1 MEEELKCPVCH
12 QLFANPVLL
21 PCFHAVCLSCALD
34 VQMPSGAPACS
45 VTNQTLTQAQV
56 HHSQIHLHQQ
66 QPSQSSSS
74 SSSAS
79 SSSTTESISSDQD
92 QADKV
97 SILSEADS
105 GVICN
110 TSRPGSYAG
119 TPNLQ
124 GLLFPP
130 SGGSVYSLS
139 CPACRKIVFFDENGA
154 RNLPVYRAMET
165 IVDRFCEREAL
176 KCQMCETEPPKVAAV
191 VCEQCEIRYCEACR
205 ELCHPARGPLK
216 EHTLKKPRGASQV
229 REIIC
234 GEHNDP
240 LALYCLTC
248 KLPACSQCVHENRH
262 HSHDVQAIASMCK
275 AQKVIY
281 LIQHFTKHFFFFCF

>member
-1 MEEELKCPVCH
+1 MEEELKCPACH

-21 PCFHAVCLSCALD
+21 PCFHALCLSCALD
-34 VQMPSGAPACS
+34 IQVPSGAPTCS

-56 HHSQIHLHQQ
+56 HHSQIQHHLHN
-66 QPSQSSSS
+66 QSSSARDAPNTASSTS
-74 SSSAS
+74 SSTS
-79 SSSTTESISSDQD
+79 SSSTAESISSDQD
-92 QADKV
+92 IADKV

-105 GVICN
+105 GVICSN
-110 TSRPGSYAG
+110 SRPGSYAG

-130 SGGSVYSLS
+130 SGGSVYSLP
-139 CPACRKIVFFDENGA
+139 CPVCRKIVFFDENGA
-154 RNLPVYRAMET
+154 RNLPIYRAMET

-191 VCEQCEIRYCEACR
+191 VCEQCEIRYCDGCR

-229 REIIC
+229 REVIC
-234 GEHNDP
+234 GEHNEP
-240 LALYCLTC
+240 LAQFCLTC
-248 KLPACSQCVHENRH
+248 KLPACSQCVNENRH
-262 HSHDVQAIASMCK
+262 HSHDIQAIATMCK
-275 AQKVIY
+275 AQKVSQVKY
-281 LIQHFTKHFFFFCF
+281 